1 MGKKAKL
8 TFWGSL
14 ACAVVGA
21 VAVAWPPFAPFAP
34 AVITV
39 IGGLTGVTILGAA
52 HVDAKVSQYDPKK
65 AGK

>member
-14 ACAVVGA
+14 ACAVVGVAA
-21 VAVAWPPFAPFAP
+21 VVWPPFAPFAP
-34 AVITV
+34 YVIGA
-39 IGGLTGVTILGAA
+39 IGGLTGTNMLTHAYSDVRL
-52 HVDAKVSQYDPKK
+52 SQHDPKK